1 MWLSVVDTAL
11 LWALML
17 GSRQTP
23 QCWWCTG
30 WHSLRAHQ
38 CLPVSA
44 YHLVNRKFALW
55 WKSTAL
61 ERTWSCCNE
70 SLWRWHLPKSLPP
83 KYQRWVP
90 GSPTPSCSWS
100 FFFAWDQAHSY
111 LIQFQNSKTFKI
123 LNCFSERQSSTWA
136 TVSLEFTTSL
146 TSSPVRLTLTLTWW
160 TFVFKTL
167 HGLIKT

>member
-1 MWLSVVDTAL
+1 MYASEQEFGLIYKFCFAGPLLGPSRENLESPFRDVECDSVWWTQHSFEPS
-11 LWALML
+11 LML

-38 CLPVSA
+38 CLLVSA
-44 YHLVNRKFALW
+44 CHLVNRKFALW

-61 ERTWSCCNE
+61 ERTWRCCNE
-70 SLWRWHLPKSLPP
+70 SLWRLHLPKSLPP

-100 FFFAWDQAHSY
+100 FFFAWDQAHS
-111 LIQFQNSKTFKI
+111 
-123 LNCFSERQSSTWA
+123 
-136 TVSLEFTTSL
+136 
-146 TSSPVRLTLTLTWW
+146 
-160 TFVFKTL
+160 
-167 HGLIKT
+167 